1 MTKMTQSAYLRI
13 NTGNLAI
20 FAAIRRASS
29 LLSSLAAVGKL
40 LPGTVRHDEGGAN
53 VLDGR
58 GRREAAVDHGINKA
72 HRRARARL
80 FGVACG
86 VVVW

>member
-20 FAAIRRASS
+20 FGAIRRASS

-58 GRREAAVDHGINKA
+58 GRREAAVGHGINKA
-72 HRRARARL
+72 
-80 FGVACG
+80 
-86 VVVW
+86 